1 MRNPRMTQ
9 KPAIGIAVAS
19 IAIAFCCIA
28 IAADLSI
35 DTKPTAVD
43 AEQYADFIENE
54 VSDIQDLAEGAEIQR
69 RMFNRIT
76 PPGISWLQPMF
87 PSVMPFDS
95 ANFDEMF
102 LDELLGEDKNS
113 VAIYPLSLAL
123 DPKTRETLI
132 YNADG
137 KLIATI
143 PADKTSRV
151 WPEDADP
158 ARVTLQLNLLPSEDV
173 EPYLYTES
181 RISEPIAPVSMKS
194 AKTGGAA
201 LKSLGVG
208 EFGFCNIQKLTNG
221 NMRLT
226 VTNGTDIAEVYAY
239 TVLHT
244 SAVSVVTNEGVV
256 ETNILWAPFSPPFK
270 GLENTWDCQTTNLV
284 LTNGVGVWEDSNIS
298 SNARVRFYGV
308 AKRTDSDGDGL
319 ADGAELFV
327 YHSKPDLADTDGDGL
342 TDLEELQLGTDLN
355 ASNIVQYM
363 YFVDE
368 LPETSLRRS
377 ATESDMFVSWS
388 NLQAKAMYTARYKD
402 GYGEFTSSNLPASVP
417 PKIYLTK
424 DRSYQSECD
433 GIRINPYGE
442 NGTMDF
448 LLSQSNYC
456 QKAFDPL
463 SWPSTPTNH
472 VCTGYSDFSRIYNS
486 DCYYMIEL
494 AWDYSYSQLSLQFP
508 FSYIWWEVHSTCP
521 PDYSTTNVFSDT
533 LDTCDFMVDW
543 YGGLSG
549 SSLIGRINPVS
560 HTRSYNSRTGDHFL
574 DCDSYSSPPY
584 EMYEEVLTGEYTDT
598 MLWDYTDADLQ
609 TMMTNW
615 GGLAWGQKLVRNNHT
630 YPPSTN
636 LLTTDYMYASRYV
649 YTNYNRIEI
658 QALRF
663 RWEIP
668 TDTGVVYKIFWQ
680 EDYWPEENWPWS
692 CSTELKECN
701 VLGTGSTAYSTN
713 FDILPPGSNGYIQ
726 LAPAARMVM
735 EIYRPKVLD
744 PDETMIPEE
753 DKLTKGGVT
762 FVNLDNDDNDALF
775 DHGGASEDGVVD
787 GGDDELVKIKLRIQT
802 GSWAPSTARLI
813 ATAGATNIAVWTSSN
828 KLAASAYT
836 LGADLD
842 PWIDFAYE
850 SNWFVKTMWVE
861 GISAQ
866 TLQQGTKLKMEYV
879 VGSSTNKDEVALTV
893 VGVDQITWKGKGNSV
908 SDGDTLD
915 SDTNWPSGL
924 APNSWRVFPDA
935 RVVGGTVETNAR
947 DKVNVEV
954 ALSVAPPSEIKLYLK
969 SFDVDD
975 PTASTNAVD
984 YESSA
989 DDNRGATP
997 AQAGQFTG
1005 ELSGVMELVFPEN
1018 VKTTNC
1024 EFQTTMQPGDNF
1036 RVAANGDRD
1045 FFATLANNDLVQDVG
1060 GSDADKNANKQR
1072 IVCTNIIGTVA
1083 DQEIRGAD
1091 KYASD
1096 VLTIWRF
1103 LHVEVDSMSAP
1114 PATGAEK
1121 NTVDGTLT
1129 AITGNGTVA
1138 QRAFLS
1144 INLNTGLTPQDPS
1157 ANLSGTGNGR
1167 FENGW
1172 IKIGSG
1178 TGTPGET
1185 QTIGLLGNGD
1195 DYARKDGGVDI
1206 PVLVSKTG
1214 QSDISGSVIAWSSI
1228 LFSINVSSGTLTT
1241 NYNGGTLN
1249 VAGVT
1254 TTISSVSTNG
1264 GVNTITVTAAPAIPF
1279 VLHDDDSDIVLPR
1292 SPSVGAEACGIFA
1305 PAYVYSLASGGG
1317 SYTNNSLNVPFIRNV
1332 NLASIGQV
1340 MSSSNA
1346 LQSSSNR
1353 LSRFWCGYAVYAFQ
1367 FSVIPEQVGPI
1378 GTGNPPR
1385 GDSDPNTEAM
1395 IPGLSATGSG
1405 AIFFIEPLREVAA
1418 LGSEQRL
1425 LVHEVAHQFGVLD
1438 SYISG
1443 SSPPDCVM
1451 GNGMYSPGAIFY
1463 PDALSVIRSR
1473 VSSPNN

>member
-1 MRNPRMTQ
+1 MRNPRMIQ
-9 KPAIGIAVAS
+9 RSAVGIVVAVLCLA
-19 IAIAFCCIA
+19 AY
-28 IAADLSI
+28 AADSSRTEKI
-35 DTKPTAVD
+35 PAAVD
-43 AEQYADFIENE
+43 AGQYAEVMANE
-54 VSDIQDLAEGAEIQR
+54 ALDMKDLAEGAEIQR

-76 PPGISWLQPMF
+76 PPRLSWVQPMF
-87 PSVMPFDS
+87 PAVVPFD
-95 ANFDEMF
+95 AENFDEKF

-123 DPKTRETLI
+123 DPKTRETLV
-132 YNADG
+132 YNAAG

-143 PADKTSRV
+143 PADKISRV

-181 RISEPIAPVSMKS
+181 RVSESIAPVAMKS
-194 AKTGGAA
+194 ASTGGAA

-226 VTNGTDIAEVYAY
+226 VTNGADFAEVYAY

-244 SAVSVVTNEGVV
+244 ASVSVVTWTNT
-256 ETNILWAPFSPPFK
+256 ETFEVFTDTNTLWFPVSPSFN
-270 GLENTWDCQTTNLV
+270 GLESAWECRTTNLV

-308 AKRTDSDGDGL
+308 ANRADSDGDGL

-327 YHSKPDLADTDGDGL
+327 YLSRPDLADSDGDGL

-402 GYGEFTSSNLPASVP
+402 GYGEYSSSNFPASVP
-417 PKIYLTK
+417 PKYYLTK
-424 DRSYQSECD
+424 DRSYQSECN
-433 GIRINPYGE
+433 GEVINPYPE
-442 NGTMDF
+442 DDTGTMEF
-448 LLSQSNYC
+448 MMSQSNYC
-456 QKAFDPL
+456 RKAFDPL
-463 SWPSTPTNH
+463 GWPSTPTNH
-472 VCTGYSDFSRIYNS
+472 VCTGHSDFSRIYNS
-486 DCYYMIEL
+486 ECYYMIEL
-494 AWDYSYSQLSLQFP
+494 AWDYSYSQPSLLFP
-508 FSYIWWEVHSTCP
+508 FSYIWWEIHSTCP

-543 YGGLSG
+543 FGGLGG
-549 SSLIGRINPVS
+549 SSLIGKINPVS
-560 HTRSYNSRTGDHFL
+560 HTRSYNSRTNDHFL
-574 DCDSYSSPPY
+574 NCDSYSSPPF
-584 EMYEEVLTGEYTDT
+584 EMYEEVLTGEYTDI

-609 TMMTNW
+609 MLMTNW
-615 GGLAWGQKLVRNNHT
+615 DGLAWGYKLVRNNHT

-636 LLTTDYMYASRYV
+636 LLTTDYMNASRYV

-680 EDYWPEENWPWS
+680 EDLWPEENWPWS

-701 VLGTGSTAYSTN
+701 VLGTGSTSYSTN

-726 LAPAARMVM
+726 LAPASRMVL
-735 EIYRPKVLD
+735 EIYQPKVLD
-744 PDETMIPEE
+744 PGENMIPEE
-753 DKLTKGGVT
+753 DKLTKGSVT

-775 DHGGASEDGVVD
+775 DHGGVSEDGVVD
-787 GGDDELVKIKLRIQT
+787 GGDDELVKIKLRVQT
-802 GSWAPSTARLI
+802 SSWAPSTARLI

-828 KLAASAYT
+828 KLASSAYT
-836 LGADLD
+836 LGTDLD

-850 SNWFVKTMWVE
+850 SNWFVKTLWVE

-866 TLQQGTKLKMEYV
+866 TVQQGTKLKMEYV
-879 VGSSTNKDEVALTV
+879 VGSRTNADEVALTV
-893 VGVDQITWKGKGNSV
+893 VGVDDITWKGKGNSV
-908 SDGDTLD
+908 SNGDTLD
-915 SDTNWPSGL
+915 ADANWPSGL

-935 RVVGGTVETNAR
+935 RVVGGTVEADPRN
-947 DKVNVEV
+947 KVTAEV
-954 ALSVAPPSEIKLYLK
+954 SLSVAPPSEIKLYLK

-984 YESSA
+984 NETTA
-989 DDNRGATP
+989 DDNRGSTP

-1005 ELSGVMELVFPEN
+1005 ELSGVMELTFPEN

-1036 RVAANGDRD
+1036 RVVANGDRD
-1045 FFATLANNDLVQDVG
+1045 FFATLANNDLVQDIG

-1072 IVCTNIIGTVA
+1072 IVCTNITGTVA
-1083 DQEIRGAD
+1083 EQEIRQVD
-1091 KYASD
+1091 HYASD
-1096 VLTIWRF
+1096 VLTVWRF
-1103 LHVEVDSMSAP
+1103 LHVEVDSMTAP

-1178 TGTPGET
+1178 AGTPGET
-1185 QTIGLLGNGD
+1185 QTSSLLGNGD
-1195 DYARKDGGVDI
+1195 DYVRKVVGIDV
-1206 PVLVSKTG
+1206 PALVSKTG
-1214 QSDISGSVIAWSSI
+1214 QSDVSGKVIAWSGTTFTLS
-1228 LFSINVSSGTLTT
+1228 VSSGTLST
-1241 NYNGGTLN
+1241 NFNGGSLN
-1249 VAGVT
+1249 VAGV
-1254 TTISSVSTNG
+1254 SASVSAVSTNG
-1264 GVNTITVTAAPAIPF
+1264 GIYMVTVATLPAIPF
-1279 VLHDDDSDIVLPR
+1279 VLHDDDNDAGLPGTIALSNLQEADTPSANRTAPLFIRPIYDGGGAMMYNQTNTAFVRNTESSSAYSWGSRANNSPRFWVVYFLASFQDSYLTLTEDFDSDGEGGTWASANNSPMGAGVLFYLESFR
-1292 SPSVGAEACGIFA
+1292 DG
-1305 PAYVYSLASGGG
+1305 SLASDW
-1317 SYTNNSLNVPFIRNV
+1317 T
-1332 NLASIGQV
+1332 
-1340 MSSSNA
+1340 
-1346 LQSSSNR
+1346 
-1353 LSRFWCGYAVYAFQ
+1353 SRV
-1367 FSVIPEQVGPI
+1367 S
-1378 GTGNPPR
+1378 
-1385 GDSDPNTEAM
+1385 
-1395 IPGLSATGSG
+1395 
-1405 AIFFIEPLREVAA
+1405 
-1418 LGSEQRL
+1418 
-1425 LVHEVAHQFGVLD
+1425 VHELGHNFGLID
-1438 SYISG
+1438 SYISPATDGIMHGYAPVG
-1443 SSPPDCVM
+1443 SASSDYFWRDVDV
-1451 GNGMYSPGAIFY
+1451 NT
-1463 PDALSVIRSR
+1463 IRS
-1473 VSSPNN
+1473 VSNPY